1 MSAEMARLQAMLSL
15 DTLNEKYRLEDE
27 YDEGM
32 SKIETAKNIK
42 TIINKGLGTIGKLT
56 GQPWIEALGD
66 AGGFIYDK
74 FEDSEK
80 FRVDSSKYKFY
91 KDEIRN
97 MNRGL
102 DRYEAEDKVA
112 DTLDL
117 LTDMSDM
124 YFKTGGG
131 YDQKSKE
138 FVGLGQYFRENQW
151 KTYGRGT
158 EQNIVEEVKDAVGD
172 AVSEGPDIGVSVP
185 VIGDPA
191 SEAVPSVS
199 QTISEEGLGLDY
211 DPDVSEMILDDNLM
225 PVSEVTATTL
235 EGPGFDMVDS
245 ELFPGLTESYWNN
258 MTLSERE
265 VFLEDQNNIINEMS
279 LGRVAQDAGG
289 DFVSTDLREDTQES
303 REKMRML
310 KLKKEQ
316 DDYRRQQ
323 EEFQTMVDYGPRR
336 PGDVPTTKGDN
347 IFYNPRIRAYESVE
361 KEIYQPLLEGE
372 ESIEK
377 SLDVLQGRAYDPY
390 ARDMVTEEA
399 EKYQPDYY
407 GGESIES
414 DETLLESVETDPFI
428 VEDRI
433 GLSQGTMIDAGGNFV
448 SVDDSI
454 VPNVEMNE
462 FGDLVSVETNEKITG
477 IIDEYGDRVSVE
489 DPAFLDTLDN
499 MTSNM
504 EYSNT
509 SFQGAISSELG
520 KITQYTVAPGDSLS
534 VIAREANTTIPELL
548 EYNPTILDPNKISAG
563 QIINIPGGSADM
575 SIPDSID
582 YGGPQLNDFWN
593 DEALEI
599 YGKTV
604 DDLSVDEQIDM
615 MYNIAIARSDEWS
628 PQYST
633 GWENWTVFR
642 EGAPGNQRFLDAY
655 NTISVE
661 GKEGFLAKY
670 NVSEEVL
677 DKVIERFGDDWATAA
692 AIIQAESG
700 FNFNAVAPNYK
711 DTSYNQS
718 FMNEFNIGV

>member
-1 MSAEMARLQAMLSL
+1 MSADLARLQAMLSL
-15 DTLNEKYRLEDE
+15 DTLNEKYRLEDD

-32 SKIETAKNIK
+32 SKIETAKGIK
-42 TIINKGLGTIGKLT
+42 TIIDKGLGVVGKIT
-56 GQPWIEALGD
+56 GQPWMEALGD
-66 AGGFIYDK
+66 FGGFIYDK

-80 FRVDSSKYKFY
+80 FRIDPSKYKFY

-131 YDQKSKE
+131 YDQKNKE

-158 EQNIVEEVKDAVGD
+158 EQNIVEEVKNAVDDAVVD
-172 AVSEGPDIGVSVP
+172 GPDIGVNVP
-185 VIGDPA
+185 VIGDPVPGDA
-191 SEAVPSVS
+191 PSVS
-199 QTISEEGLGLDY
+199 DIIPEGVEAFDY
-211 DPDVSEMILDDNLM
+211 DPNVSEMILDDNLM
-225 PVSEVTATTL
+225 PVSEVTAATL

-258 MTLSERE
+258 MSLEERE
-265 VFLEDQNNIINEMS
+265 VFLEDQNNLINEMS
-279 LGRVAQDAGG
+279 LGRVVQDAGG

-310 KLKKEQ
+310 KLKREQ
-316 DDYRRQQ
+316 DAYRRQQ
-323 EEFQTMVDYGPRR
+323 EEFQTMIDYGPRR

-372 ESIEK
+372 ESIER
-377 SLDVLQGRAYDPY
+377 SLDVLEGRTYDPY
-390 ARDMVTEEA
+390 IQDMVTEEI
-399 EKYQPDYY
+399 EEYQPGYY
-407 GGESIES
+407 EGESIEP
-414 DETLLESVETDPFI
+414 DETLFESVETDPFI

-433 GLSQGTMIDAGGNFV
+433 GLSEGTMIDTNGDFV

-462 FGDLVSVETNEKITG
+462 FGDLVSVETDQKITG

-499 MTSNM
+499 VTSNM

-509 SFQGAISSELG
+509 SFQDAISSELG

-534 VIAREANTTIPELL
+534 AIARETNTTIPELL
-548 EYNPTILDPNKISAG
+548 EYNPTILDPNKINAG
-563 QIINIPGGSADM
+563 QIINIPGGSVDM

-642 EGAPGNQRFLDAY
+642 EGAPGHQRFLDAY

-670 NVSEEVL
+670 NVSEEIL
-677 DKVIERFGDDWATAA
+677 DKVMERFGDDWATAA